1 MKTKLVRPV
10 LVESKERTDIWWS
23 GHKMYYNRTPKE
35 PRTPCYQLILI
46 SLEDKFEVEDI
57 VCDGIKIMNAT
68 PKIVNAQHLIDRREW
83 RKVIATQSQLSPEYI
98 QQFIE
103 EYNKG
108 EVKDV
113 KIVFEV
119 LQDCI
124 NCKLDG
130 LDDECI
136 ECCPEDSNFESI
148 EHPVVTRPKL
158 TNGYVTIVN
167 TMKAEEKLQQAAN
180 SHADNYYDKNDSEQF
195 THWCNRQSNFI
206 AGAKSPES
214 LEYWKEK
221 EKLYTEEEVKEL
233 TYNAMKKVAYTPL
246 IVWQEWFNQHNK

>member
-83 RKVIATQSQLSPEYI
+83 RKVIATQPQLSPEYL
-98 QQFIE
+98 QQAISEYNNGGMKDVEIEME
-103 EYNKG
+103 EYTDGNG
-108 EVKDV
+108 MYR
-113 KIVFEV
+113 
-119 LQDCI
+119 
-124 NCKLDG
+124 NGKLFQ
-130 LDDECI
+130 
-136 ECCPEDSNFESI
+136 P
-148 EHPVVTRPKL
+148 RL
-158 TNGYVTIVN
+158 TNDFVTIVN

-180 SHADNYYDKNDSEQF
+180 IHADNYYDKNDSEQF
-195 THWCNRQSNFI
+195 THWCNRQSNFL

-221 EKLYTEEEVKEL
+221 EKLYTEDEVKEYVFMA
-233 TYNAMKKVAYTPL
+233 YNLRTTDGCVRSTNSF
-246 IVWQEWFNQHNK
+246 IDWFNQHKK